1 MKLAA
6 EYGGHLRMVDV
17 GCGPATCGVA
27 LAETMADDDINIE
40 YVGIDVS
47 EEMRAEGERQMKRF
61 GGQNISWRF
70 ASSMEEAAES
80 LSDAAQSPTLTIFC
94 FSHFFA
100 SIDGETAERL
110 AEQIIK
116 IMAARK
122 EDNHMF
128 VIMQPQEDNRLMAFR
143 AFRKVM
149 NEV

>member
-1 MKLAA
+1 
-6 EYGGHLRMVDV
+6 MVDV

-27 LAETMADDDINIE
+27 LAATMADDDINIE

-47 EEMRAEGERQMKRF
+47 EEMLAEGERQTERF
-61 GGQNISWRF
+61 GGRNISWRF

-80 LSDAAQSPTLTIFC
+80 LSDAALSPTLTIFS

-116 IMAARK
+116 IMASRK
-122 EDNHMF
+122 EDKHMF
-128 VIMQPQEDNRLMAFR
+128 VVMQTQEDNKLMAFR